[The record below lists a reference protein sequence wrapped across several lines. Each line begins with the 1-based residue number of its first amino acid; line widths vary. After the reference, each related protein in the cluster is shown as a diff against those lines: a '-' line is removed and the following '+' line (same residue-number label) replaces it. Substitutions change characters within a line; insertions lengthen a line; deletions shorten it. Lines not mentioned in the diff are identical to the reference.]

1 VRRPHEAKEGND
13 FLEIE
18 QTDETKLS
26 QRIPVCSKHLKIGAW
41 GRAASHDEHCTL
53 KICIGNDCGHPE
65 ALRKDEWR
73 EASVS
78 YTDYRYRAG
87 KKDHV
92 DVNVLINCGE
102 EWRRDKRG
110 GNGGGRGGKDKEQVY
125 QVWVDDIA
133 VDHH

>member
-1 VRRPHEAKEGND
+1 METND
-13 FLEIE
+13 LISIYSEIE

-26 QRIPVCSKHLKIGAW
+26 QRIPICNKHLRISAW

-53 KICIGNDCGHPE
+53 RICVGNDCGRAE

-78 YTDYRYRAG
+78 YTDRRYRIG
-87 KKDHV
+87 KKDYV
-92 DVNVLINCGE
+92 DVNVLVNCGE
-102 EWRRDKRG
+102 KERREKRG
-110 GNGGGRGGKDKEQVY
+110 DNEGGRGGREKEQVY

-133 VDHH
+133 VSHH